1 MLNKSLIIS
10 LLCML
15 VIGCSSTNYT
25 KTKRVQ
31 LYQDYINSHQ
41 LVAKD
46 TIVNFRYNNWKSLDD
61 KHLILSGNSKR
72 QYLITLKQF
81 CNELRSA
88 VSITLDQSM
97 SSRLNAKFDSV
108 IVPGDFQQKCRIS
121 TIHQL
126 DRDQE
131 IEVLALR
138 NEYRNK

>member
-1 MLNKSLIIS
+1 MLII
-10 LLCML
+10 
-15 VIGCSSTNYT
+15 GCGSTNNT
-25 KTKRVQ
+25 KTNRVQ

-46 TIVNFRYNNWKSLDD
+46 SIVNFRLNNWKSLDD

-81 CNELRSA
+81 CNELRST

-97 SSRLNAKFDSV
+97 ISRLNAKFDSI

-121 TIHQL
+121 TIHVL
-126 DRDQE
+126 SKEQE
-131 IEVLALR
+131 KEVAALR
-138 NEYRNK
+138 KEHRDN